1 MTVGSLSCEVS
12 SANSFSVLDS
22 LHGQEFLLED
32 CEDDMTTGVTKFDL
46 QKLQSPCCETLDTS
60 VTENDL
66 LPLVSLMVVKDYP
79 NKKARLEK
87 MVKKVTFDLPVLT
100 EKDKEQCGEGNQTES
115 TKEQASLPVLGKAQ
129 RSIYT
134 FMLSMRLEQQLERI
148 QFNSNLYSKGSA
160 SKPITPR
167 EPFHVGPPPAL
178 KLFNTL
184 DPKIVES
191 IEALTGSVTHVSS
204 GLLQSNKALFKETGA
219 AGAKHLLATPNP
231 AITKRALSAFLQ
243 QQAGL
248 EKATFVVMDTHT
260 TRCLFKDWKS
270 HPFPVIEQSSCRN
283 GIHNYKSRYYKT
295 SFQL

>member
-12 SANSFSVLDS
+12 SANSFSVLES
-22 LHGQEFLLED
+22 LNGFPYEN
-32 CEDDMTTGVTKFDL
+32 CEDGMTTGVTEFDV
-46 QKLQSPCCETLDTS
+46 QKLQSPCCETLGTN
-60 VTENDL
+60 VTEKVLFPL
-66 LPLVSLMVVKDYP
+66 LSTVVNDYP

-87 MVKKVTFDLPVLT
+87 IVKKVSFDLPVLT
-100 EKDKEQCGEGNQTES
+100 EEDKEQCGKVNQSETP
-115 TKEQASLPVLGKAQ
+115 KEKASLPLLGKAQ

-167 EPFHVGPPPAL
+167 EPFYIGPPPAL
-178 KLFNTL
+178 KLFNKL

-231 AITKRALSAFLQ
+231 TITKRALSAFLQ
-243 QQAGL
+243 QYASF

-260 TRCLFKDWKS
+260 TRRLFKDWKRIT
-270 HPFPVIEQSSCRN
+270 FPYVGEV
-283 GIHNYKSRYYKT
+283 YAVYV
-295 SFQL
+295 

>member
-1 MTVGSLSCEVS
+1 VTVGSLSCEVS
-12 SANSFSVLDS
+12 SVNSFSILES
-22 LHGQEFLLED
+22 LNGQEFLFED
-32 CEDDMTTGVTKFDL
+32 CEDDMTAGVTKFDL
-46 QKLQSPCCETLDTS
+46 QKLQSPCCEPLDTN

-66 LPLVSLMVVKDYP
+66 LPLVSIVVNDYP

-87 MVKKVTFDLPVLT
+87 IVKRVSFDLPVLT

-115 TKEQASLPVLGKAQ
+115 TKQQVSLPVLGKAQ

-243 QQAGL
+243 QQAGF

-260 TRCLFKDWKS
+260 TRRLFKDWKRVTV
-270 HPFPVIEQSSCRN
+270 PYVGEV
-283 GIHNYKSRYYKT
+283 YAVYV
-295 SFQL
+295 